1 MFDNIKKNEN
11 KKESIESVIEYSIQL
26 AKQSYEC
33 EEKREAS
40 MISHATRLIEV
51 LSFLM
56 AGIGVVVSPILEY
69 VERIPK
75 KYIFVVLS
83 LVLFIIMISLILLII
98 AQWRYSYQTFPL
110 PNEIYENIKS
120 DFDNYKEKEVQCDSY
135 INLLSKIQK
144 CKKENSDKRN
154 NFIRVASILL
164 LVSIAI
170 IIISGFIAI
179 IKYFL

>member
-1 MFDNIKKNEN
+1 MDEN
-11 KKESIESVIEYSIQL
+11 KKESIKSLIEYSIQL

-33 EEKREAS
+33 EEKRESS
-40 MISHATRLIEV
+40 MISHATRLIEI
-51 LSFLM
+51 LLFLM
-56 AGIGVVVSPILEY
+56 VGIGVVVSPILEY
-69 VERIPK
+69 ADRIPK

-83 LVLFIIMISLILLII
+83 IVLFIIMISLILLII
-98 AQWRYSYQTFPL
+98 AQWRYAYQTFPL
-110 PNEIYENIKS
+110 PNVIYDNIKN
-120 DFDNYKEKEVQCDSY
+120 DFDNYKKKEVQCDNY
-135 INLLSKIQK
+135 INLLNDIQK

-170 IIISGFIAI
+170 IIISGFVAI